1 MSFITGNI
9 NLNYFLS
16 IPDRNARI
24 PVTDVQFYCTS
35 VTYVRHK
42 ISISDLVLH
51 RTSVAHKMSL
61 KYK

>member
-1 MSFITGNI
+1 MER
-9 NLNYFLS
+9 LVS

-24 PVTDVQFYCTS
+24 PVKDIQFSCTS

-51 RTSVAHKMSL
+51 RTSVAHKISL
-61 KYK
+61 NTNNKSDYDISM